1 VRITFRVDEGLEA
14 ASIARGRLHS
24 TTGRKIGEI
33 EEVSHAQQ
41 SRQISCRH
49 HGSWFITAGNAQ
61 AAGGSFTRGCA
72 ARDMQILMMI
82 EQSQSTNGISTQ
94 NLNDAVLTMM
104 HARMVCFEGNVPD
117 ALALYDDIARSLTS
131 GWALSGQS
139 RIR

>member
-1 VRITFRVDEGLEA
+1 MRSNLGRYLAAITAVG
-14 ASIARGRLHS
+14 
-24 TTGRKIGEI
+24 
-33 EEVSHAQQ
+33 
-41 SRQISCRH
+41 
-49 HGSWFITAGNAQ
+49 FITASNAL

-82 EQSQSTNGISTQ
+82 EQSQSTNGISNQ

-117 ALALYDDIARSLTS
+117 ALALYDDIARSLTAD
-131 GWALSGQS
+131 WALSGQS